1 MSHPGS
7 FSASTEPKTEQQ
19 QLDQAVDARVVEDLV
34 KQLFDPAPPHTRSPV
49 RTLISPNLS
58 ISFPF
63 LPQAV
68 TSSPSASAASYRS
81 AQALALFHLPSLGVN
96 TLPGAKWSINVTSIS
111 KADTALE
118 HVSVG
123 SALREYRADEA
134 GEVEGEEHWRAT
146 VEWTIKLPSGSAAAA
161 SKGRGRSKETAGSG
175 DVEPPVYSR
184 TTFPRSV
191 DLIFAREGRPLDALG
206 ASRHLDREPTGLSY
220 AAQDK
225 GKEREIEEGRSGV
238 EKVKSRDFGADGDA
252 SLLRL
257 VHVKYTLPPHA
268 TSVFPFNKLPLGL
281 RNAFERVALW
291 LIAFFLPVAY
301 LLLRFLGLDQ
311 TTRRLNRSDRRR
323 SEGRLGGHRDSK
335 SKGKERSHSFSTTP
349 ASGPGELHVQ
359 ASLPE
364 VTMEEATGL
373 RLIRSLAGSQSSD
386 VDPLTASSS
395 DAGGRSRRRRS
406 ASSSAVLHRS
416 SPSVEDLPSSYTLAD
431 QRRPRFAVAS
441 VFSFISLL
449 LDVARTVASE
459 ASDVGWVIRRGV
471 VLFSQL
477 IFALVAVLRGMF
489 GLNGSSEQEAAM
501 LHGIKRRG
509 SSTRDERSHKT
520 RRTTLAPPMSA
531 SNGEGSPKHLP
542 SSAPHHLS
550 KRVSFSA
557 SEAIIDIAAP
567 SPESSRP
574 PSPSKTGSADP
585 VLYETDPRT
594 YNLPGLATAD
604 TESSFLHF
612 EAYQAAA
619 AAARENSDLLAQ
631 TYSPTHGAPIEVGPK
646 GHDIVA
652 KEAAMIG
659 HVRSGAVDEL
669 TAIQRLEELEDLK
682 RSRRLHRASVSLE
695 EVEELQKTKLE
706 KSLTGQE
713 AALLG
718 GAMTGGD
725 DEREAIEE
733 LEATQDE
740 KVKERL
746 EELQREA
753 CESPLPRPDSPLTI
767 PPYLVPH
774 EAEGYTHDIVATEA
788 ALAGEAKAWSREE
801 LKAIEEL
808 EAKQEEKFKI
818 RLHQPA
824 ESPIL
829 RMESS
834 ATFSQSLTPGEVEGE
849 CDAHDRV
856 KDEASKLGTETM
868 EELKE
873 EPLEPKAVL
882 SGLHPSLA
890 RELAGEETPTSGNLS
905 PFSALAESAIPR
917 TKSPTLAD
925 RLRVLEP
932 DEPRP
937 SSLDRPIPTAE
948 TANLPTMPP
957 HPDTPER
964 EEEIAGKS
972 VPYSPSLEGK
982 MRYHSIVEDDP
993 SAPPPIIS
1001 APSRI
1006 PIDELPST
1014 STTPQSSI
1022 SRNLTAPPASSSRSK
1037 LPPSSI
1043 WAPAFGSQVGAG
1055 ASAPPRQLRDESP
1068 EDKRERMKV
1077 LGMGLVG
1084 SSSTDEQPPTVPA
1097 PAESTES
1104 QLRGG
1109 PLSVWAQQMLQ
1120 RREERKGGDLPKSSE
1135 ELAAAAVKQDHPSP
1149 SPRLAALP
1157 LTSATPPFSPASPP
1171 HTPVTTTALPAPS
1184 LDTETA
1190 PWSPESATATLTSE
1204 PETAPTSPEIGRGG
1218 AVLAERGPWW
1228 AGEPKKQGMQQEEE
1242 QGAEAGP
1249 SECAPSHEQ
1258 EQGEEGEHEQE
1269 GGEGAG
1275 VEKKKKKHRRHK
1287 SKKKGGRGASEGGVG
1302 ETMGNAGA

>member
-7 FSASTEPKTEQQ
+7 FSASTEPKTDQQ
-19 QLDQAVDARVVEDLV
+19 LLDQAVDARVVEDLV
-34 KQLFDPAPPHTRSPV
+34 KQLFDPAPPHTRSSV
-49 RTLISPNLS
+49 RTLISPNLT

-68 TSSPSASAASYRS
+68 TSSPSTSPASYRS

-96 TLPGAKWSINVTSIS
+96 TLPGAKWALNVTSIS
-111 KADTALE
+111 KSDTALE
-118 HVSVG
+118 HVRVG

-134 GEVEGEEHWRAT
+134 SEVEGEEHWRAT
-146 VEWTIKLPSGSAAAA
+146 VEWTIKLPSGSSAAA
-161 SKGRGRSKETAGSG
+161 SKVRGRSKATAGSG

-206 ASRHLDREPTGLSY
+206 ASRQPEREPTGLSY
-220 AAQDK
+220 AAKDK
-225 GKEREIEEGRSGV
+225 GKERESEEGRGGV

-323 SEGRLGGHRDSK
+323 SEGRFGGHRDSK

-395 DAGGRSRRRRS
+395 RSRRRRS

-416 SPSVEDLPSSYTLAD
+416 SPSVEDLPSSYSLAD
-431 QRRPRFAVAS
+431 QRRPPFAVAS

-449 LDVARTVASE
+449 LDVARTLASE

-489 GLNGSSEQEAAM
+489 GSNGSSEQEAAM

-509 SSTRDERSHKT
+509 SSTRDDRSHKT
-520 RRTTLAPPMSA
+520 RRTTLAPPSSA

-542 SSAPHHLS
+542 SAAPHHLS

-574 PSPSKTGSADP
+574 PSPPQTGSADP

-594 YNLPGLATAD
+594 YNLPRLATAD
-604 TESSFLHF
+604 SESSFLHF

-631 TYSPTHGAPIEVGPK
+631 TYSPTHGAPIEVDSK

-652 KEAAMIG
+652 KEASMIG
-659 HVRSGAVDEL
+659 HVRSGAIDEL

-695 EVEELQKTKLE
+695 EVEELQKAKLE

-753 CESPLPRPDSPLTI
+753 CESPVPRPDSPLTS

-774 EAEGYTHDIVATEA
+774 EAAGYTHDIVATEA
-788 ALAGEAKAWSREE
+788 ALAGEAKTGSREE

-808 EAKQEEKFKI
+808 EAKQEEKIKI

-829 RMESS
+829 RMKSS
-834 ATFSQSLTPGEVEGE
+834 ATFSQSVTPGEVEGE
-849 CDAHDRV
+849 CETHDRV
-856 KDEASKLGTETM
+856 KNEAAKLGTETM

-873 EPLEPKAVL
+873 EPLKPKAVL

-890 RELAGEETPTSGNLS
+890 RELAGEETPTSGELS
-905 PFSALAESAIPR
+905 PFSALAESAIPH

-948 TANLPTMPP
+948 TANLTTMPP
-957 HPDTPER
+957 HPDMPER
-964 EEEIAGKS
+964 EEESAGKS
-972 VPYSPSLEGK
+972 IPYSPSLEGK

-1022 SRNLTAPPASSSRSK
+1022 SRNLTAPPVLSSRSK
-1037 LPPSSI
+1037 LSPSNI
-1043 WAPAFGSQVGAG
+1043 WAPVFGSQMGAG
-1055 ASAPPRQLRDESP
+1055 ASAPPHQRREESP
-1068 EDKRERMKV
+1068 EEKRERMKV

-1084 SSSTDEQPPTVPA
+1084 SSSTDEQPSTVPA
-1097 PAESTES
+1097 PAEFTAS
-1104 QLRGG
+1104 QVRKG
-1109 PLSVWAQQMLQ
+1109 PLSDWAQQMLQ

-1135 ELAAAAVKQDHPSP
+1135 ELAAAAVTQGES
-1149 SPRLAALP
+1149 LP
-1157 LTSATPPFSPASPP
+1157 
-1171 HTPVTTTALPAPS
+1171 PS
-1184 LDTETA
+1184 L
-1190 PWSPESATATLTSE
+1190 
-1204 PETAPTSPEIGRGG
+1204 
-1218 AVLAERGPWW
+1218 
-1228 AGEPKKQGMQQEEE
+1228 
-1242 QGAEAGP
+1242 
-1249 SECAPSHEQ
+1249 SHP
-1258 EQGEEGEHEQE
+1258 
-1269 GGEGAG
+1269 
-1275 VEKKKKKHRRHK
+1275 RY
-1287 SKKKGGRGASEGGVG
+1287 SD
-1302 ETMGNAGA
+1302 